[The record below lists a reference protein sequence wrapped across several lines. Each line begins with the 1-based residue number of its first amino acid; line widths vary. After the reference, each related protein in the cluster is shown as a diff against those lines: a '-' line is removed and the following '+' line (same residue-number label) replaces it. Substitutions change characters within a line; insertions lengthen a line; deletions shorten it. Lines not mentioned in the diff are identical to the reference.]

1 MARFG
6 WVWRGLAGFER
17 VWVDMIVDGF
27 VPRVRVPGRLWE
39 LLVAM
44 DVFKSIC
51 LGAI

>member
-1 MARFG
+1 M
-6 WVWRGLAGFER
+6 AGFER
-17 VWVDMIVDGF
+17 VWEHMIVDGV
-27 VPRVRVPGRLWE
+27 VPRARVPGRLWE